1 MEIAPGKWLD
11 SALAWTAGVA
21 WRASS
26 GTVDPWTAA
35 NLIQDEKDDL
45 VQASGGKMS
54 ESDAERQAANDINAS
69 LKRDG
74 AHPDQFWDGLKRSLD
89 QGESSTL
96 LILGG
101 LALVL
106 LGITILPLLLPRR

>member
-1 MEIAPGKWLD
+1 MSLGN
-11 SALAWTAGVA
+11 SALSWTLGIL
-21 WRASS
+21 WRAGS
-26 GTVDPWTAA
+26 GTVDPWTTDNLKEEEKAA
-35 NLIQDEKDDL
+35 L
-45 VQASGGKMS
+45 VQASGGTMS
-54 ESDAERQAANDINAS
+54 ASDAGKEAANDVDAS